1 MPLAKS
7 KKNITMFSVDTYKS
21 RRAELRKRIGS
32 GLILIAGNT
41 ESPSNYPNNAY
52 HFRQDSTFLYYFGLD
67 LPALMA
73 VIDAESG
80 EEILFGDD
88 FTVDDIIWMGPQ
100 PSLVELGAQVGVSNC
115 QPLKA
120 LDGVVAKAMKL
131 GRKIHFLPPYRG
143 EGKIELA
150 RLLGLPIAELYNH
163 KSVDLMFA
171 VAEMREVKSAEE
183 IEALERAFQLGYA
196 MHTTAMKM
204 CKAGVVER
212 EIAGAMEG
220 VAKAGGLGVSFHSI
234 VSQHGETL
242 HNHNHDGVLEDGRLL
257 LVDAGAESVEYYC
270 SDHTR
275 TFPVSG
281 KFTQKQKDIY
291 EIVLRAHDEAPKNMK
306 AGAMYMEEVHK
317 KALLSLAEG
326 LHDVGLIKGSAEDAV
341 EAGATYLFMPHGLS
355 HGLGMD
361 VHDCEAIGERSY
373 DFSAMK
379 EKAVASGTCI
389 YRAAWKLREGTVM
402 SNEPGIYFIPA
413 LIDKSKA
420 EGLYKGIV
428 NYDLL
433 NEYRDFGGIR
443 IEDDVVVT
451 AEGGR
456 VIGDKHIPS
465 SVEEL
470 ENTIGK

>member
-1 MPLAKS
+1 
-7 KKNITMFSVDTYKS
+7 MFSAETYKQ
-21 RRAELRKRIGS
+21 RRAELARRIGN
-32 GLILIAGNT
+32 GLVLIAGNSL
-41 ESPSNYPNNAY
+41 SPFNYPNNTY
-52 HFRQDSTFLYYFGLD
+52 SFRQDSTFLYYFGLNI
-67 LPALMA
+67 PSLMA
-73 VIDAESG
+73 VVDAESG
-80 EEILFGDD
+80 ESMLFGDD
-88 FTVDDIIWMGPQ
+88 FTVEDIIWTGPQ
-100 PSLVELGAQVGVSNC
+100 PCLVELGAQVGVSNC

-120 LDGVVAKAMKL
+120 LDGVVAAAMKQN
-131 GRKIHFLPPYRG
+131 RRIHILPPYRG
-143 EGKIELA
+143 ESKIELS
-150 RLLGLPIAELYNH
+150 RLLGVPVSELYNH
-163 KSVDLMFA
+163 KSIDLMFA
-171 VAEMREVKSAEE
+171 VVEMREVKSAEE
-183 IEALERAFQLGYA
+183 IEALERAFQIGYA

-220 VAKAGGLGVSFHSI
+220 IAKSQGLGVSFPSI

-242 HNHNHDGVLEDGRLL
+242 HNLNSDGVLENGRLL
-257 LVDAGAESVEYYC
+257 LVDGGGESLENYC

-275 TFPVSG
+275 TYPVSG

-291 EIVLRAHDEAPKNMK
+291 EIVLKAHDEAPKNMK

-317 KALLSLAEG
+317 RALLSLAEG
-326 LHDVGLIKGSAEDAV
+326 LHEVGLITSSAEDAV
-341 EAGATYLFMPHGLS
+341 EAGAMYLFMPHGLS
-355 HGLGMD
+355 HGMGMD
-361 VHDCEAIGERSY
+361 VHDCEAMGERSY
-373 DFSAMK
+373 DFSEFK
-379 EKAVASGTCI
+379 ERAIASGTCV

-433 NEYRDFGGIR
+433 DEYRDFGGIR
-443 IEDDVVVT
+443 IEDDIVVT

-470 ENTIGK
+470 EAVVGK

>member
-1 MPLAKS
+1 
-7 KKNITMFSVDTYKS
+7 MFSAETYKQ
-21 RRAELRKRIGS
+21 RRAELARRIGN
-32 GLILIAGNT
+32 GLILISGNT
-41 ESPSNYPNNAY
+41 LSPFNYPNNTY
-52 HFRQDSTFLYYFGLD
+52 SFRQDSTFLYYFGLNI
-67 LPALMA
+67 PSLMA

-80 EEILFGDD
+80 EAMLFGDD
-88 FTVDDIIWMGPQ
+88 FTVEDIIWTGPQ
-100 PSLVELGAQVGVSNC
+100 PCLVELGAQVGVSNC
-115 QPLKA
+115 RPLKA
-120 LDGVVAKAMKL
+120 LDEVVAEAMKL
-131 GRKIHFLPPYRG
+131 NRRIHFLPPYRG
-143 EGKIELA
+143 ESKIEIS
-150 RLLGLPIAELYNH
+150 RLLGVPVSELYPH

-183 IEALERAFQLGYA
+183 IEALECAFQLGYA

-220 VAKAGGLGVSFHSI
+220 IAKSQGLGVSFPSI

-242 HNHNHDGVLEDGRLL
+242 HNLNSDGVLENGRLL
-257 LVDAGAESVEYYC
+257 LVDAGGESLENYC

-275 TFPVSG
+275 TYPVSG

-291 EIVLRAHDEAPKNMK
+291 EIVLRAHDEAPKSMK

-317 KALLSLAEG
+317 RALLSLAEG
-326 LHDVGLIKGSAEDAV
+326 LHDVGLISSSAEDAV
-341 EAGATYLFMPHGLS
+341 EAGAMYLFMPHGLS
-355 HGLGMD
+355 HGMGMD
-361 VHDCEAIGERSY
+361 VHDCEAMGERSY
-373 DFSAMK
+373 DFSEIK
-379 EKAVASGTCI
+379 ERAIASGTCI

-433 NEYRDFGGIR
+433 EEYRDFGGIR

-456 VIGDKHIPS
+456 TIGDKHIPS

-470 ENTIGK
+470 EAVVGK

>member
-1 MPLAKS
+1 
-7 KKNITMFSVDTYKS
+7 MFSANTYKN
-21 RRAELRKRIGS
+21 RRAELRRRIGN

-41 ESPSNYPNNAY
+41 FSPYNYPNNAY
-52 HFRQDSTFLYYFGLD
+52 TFRQDSTFIYYFGLN
-67 LPALMA
+67 LPTLMA

-80 EEILFGDD
+80 EEMLFGDD
-88 FTVDDIIWMGPQ
+88 FTVEDIIWTGPQ
-100 PSLVELGAQVGVSNC
+100 PRLVELGAEVGVTNC

-120 LDGVVAKAMKL
+120 LDGVIATALKQ
-131 GRKIHFLPPYRG
+131 GRKIHYLPPYRG
-143 EGKIELA
+143 ESKIELA
-150 RLLGLPIAELYNH
+150 RLLGLPISELYNH

-204 CKAGVVER
+204 CKAGIVER

-220 VAKAGGLGVSFHSI
+220 IAKANGLGVSFPSI

-242 HNHNHDGVLEDGRLL
+242 HNLNSDGVLENGRLL
-257 LVDAGAESVEYYC
+257 LVDAGAESLENYC

-275 TFPVSG
+275 TYPVSG
-281 KFTQKQKDIY
+281 KFTQKQRDIY
-291 EIVLRAHDEAPKNMK
+291 EIVLRAHDEAPQNMK
-306 AGAMYMEEVHK
+306 TGAMYMEEVHK
-317 KALLSLAEG
+317 KALLTLAEG
-326 LHDVGLIKGSAEDAV
+326 LHDVGLITSSAEDAV
-341 EAGATYLFMPHGLS
+341 EAGAMYLFMPHGLS
-355 HGLGMD
+355 HGMGMD
-361 VHDCEAIGERSY
+361 VHDCEGMGERSY
-373 DFSAMK
+373 DFSELK
-379 EKAVASGTCI
+379 ERAIASGTCV

-428 NYDLL
+428 NYDKLD
-433 NEYRDFGGIR
+433 EYRDFGGIR

-451 AEGGR
+451 TEGGR

-465 SVEEL
+465 TVEEL
-470 ENTIGK
+470 EAVVGK

>member
-1 MPLAKS
+1 
-7 KKNITMFSVDTYKS
+7 MFSANTYIS
-21 RRAELRKRIGS
+21 RRAALRKRIGN

-41 ESPSNYPNNAY
+41 YSPNNYPNNAY
-52 HFRQDSTFLYYFGLD
+52 YFRQDSTFLYYFGLN
-67 LPALMA
+67 LPTLMA

-80 EEILFGDD
+80 EEMLFGDD
-88 FTVDDIIWMGPQ
+88 FTVEDIIWTGPQ
-100 PSLVELGAQVGVSNC
+100 PRLVELGAQVGVANC

-120 LDGVVAKAMKL
+120 LDNVIAEALKL

-143 EGKIELA
+143 ESKIELA
-150 RLLGLPIAELYNH
+150 RLLGLPISELYNH

-212 EIAGAMEG
+212 EIAGTMEG
-220 VAKAGGLGVSFHSI
+220 IAKAQGLGVSFPSI

-242 HNHNHDGVLEDGRLL
+242 HNLNSDGVLENGRLL
-257 LVDAGAESVEYYC
+257 LVDAGAESLENYC

-275 TFPVSG
+275 TYPVSG

-291 EIVLRAHDEAPKNMK
+291 EIVLRAHDEAPKNMRT
-306 AGAMYMEEVHK
+306 GAMYMEEVHK

-326 LHDVGLIKGSAEDAV
+326 LHDVGLISGAPQDAV
-341 EAGATYLFMPHGLS
+341 EAGAMYLFMPHGLS

-361 VHDCEAIGERSY
+361 VHDCEAMGERSY
-373 DFSAMK
+373 DFSEFK
-379 EKAVASGTCI
+379 ERAIASGTCV
-389 YRAAWKLREGTVM
+389 YRAAWKLHEGTVM

-428 NYDLL
+428 NYDKLD
-433 NEYRDFGGIR
+433 EYRDFGGIR
-443 IEDDVVVT
+443 IEDDIVVT

-456 VIGDKHIPS
+456 TIGDKHIPS

-470 ENTIGK
+470 EAVVGR

>member
-1 MPLAKS
+1 
-7 KKNITMFSVDTYKS
+7 MFSANTYKN
-21 RRAELRKRIGS
+21 RRAELRRRIGN

-41 ESPSNYPNNAY
+41 FSPYNYPNNAY
-52 HFRQDSTFLYYFGLD
+52 TFRQDSTFIYYFGLN
-67 LPALMA
+67 LPTLMA

-80 EEILFGDD
+80 EEMLFGDD
-88 FTVDDIIWMGPQ
+88 FTVEDIIWTGPQ
-100 PSLVELGAQVGVSNC
+100 PRLVELGAEVGVTNC

-120 LDGVVAKAMKL
+120 LDGVIATALKQ
-131 GRKIHFLPPYRG
+131 GRKIHYLPPYRG
-143 EGKIELA
+143 ESKIELA
-150 RLLGLPIAELYNH
+150 RLLGLPISELYNH

-204 CKAGVVER
+204 CKAGIVER

-220 VAKAGGLGVSFHSI
+220 IAKSQGLGVSFPSI

-242 HNHNHDGVLEDGRLL
+242 HNLNSDGVLENGRLL
-257 LVDAGAESVEYYC
+257 LVDAGAESLENYC

-275 TFPVSG
+275 TYPVSG
-281 KFTQKQKDIY
+281 KFTQKQRDIY
-291 EIVLRAHDEAPKNMK
+291 EIVLRAHDEAPQNMK

-317 KALLSLAEG
+317 KALLTLAEG
-326 LHDVGLIKGSAEDAV
+326 LHDVGLITSSAEDAV
-341 EAGATYLFMPHGLS
+341 EAGAMYLFMPHGLS
-355 HGLGMD
+355 HGMGMD
-361 VHDCEAIGERSY
+361 VHDCEGMGERSY
-373 DFSAMK
+373 DFSELK
-379 EKAVASGTCI
+379 ERAIASGTCV

-428 NYDLL
+428 NYDKLD
-433 NEYRDFGGIR
+433 EYRDFGGIR

-451 AEGGR
+451 TEGGR

-465 SVEEL
+465 TVEEL
-470 ENTIGK
+470 EAVVGK

>member
-1 MPLAKS
+1 M
-7 KKNITMFSVDTYKS
+7 
-21 RRAELRKRIGS
+21 
-32 GLILIAGNT
+32 IAT
-41 ESPSNYPNNAY
+41 
-52 HFRQDSTFLYYFGLD
+52 
-67 LPALMA
+67 ALK
-73 VIDAESG
+73 
-80 EEILFGDD
+80 
-88 FTVDDIIWMGPQ
+88 Q
-100 PSLVELGAQVGVSNC
+100 
-115 QPLKA
+115 
-120 LDGVVAKAMKL
+120 
-131 GRKIHFLPPYRG
+131 GRKIHYLPPYRG
-143 EGKIELA
+143 ESKIELA
-150 RLLGLPIAELYNH
+150 RLLGLPISELYNH

-220 VAKAGGLGVSFHSI
+220 IAKSQGLGVSFPSI

-242 HNHNHDGVLEDGRLL
+242 HNLNSDGVLENGRLL
-257 LVDAGAESVEYYC
+257 LVDGGAESLENYC

-275 TFPVSG
+275 TYPVSG
-281 KFTQKQKDIY
+281 KFTQKQRDIY
-291 EIVLRAHDEAPKNMK
+291 EIVLRAHDEAPQNMK

-317 KALLSLAEG
+317 RALLTLAEG
-326 LHDVGLIKGSAEDAV
+326 LHDVGLITSSAEDAV
-341 EAGATYLFMPHGLS
+341 EAGAMYLFMPHGLS
-355 HGLGMD
+355 HGMGMD
-361 VHDCEAIGERSY
+361 VHDCEGMGERSY
-373 DFSAMK
+373 DFSELK
-379 EKAVASGTCI
+379 ERAIASGTCV

-420 EGLYKGIV
+420 DGLYKGIV

-433 NEYRDFGGIR
+433 DDYRDFGGIR
-443 IEDDVVVT
+443 IEDDIVVT

-465 SVEEL
+465 TVEEL
-470 ENTIGK
+470 EAVVGK

>member
-1 MPLAKS
+1 
-7 KKNITMFSVDTYKS
+7 MFSAKTYTE
-21 RRAELRKRIGS
+21 RRAELCRRIGE
-32 GLILIAGNT
+32 GVILIPGNLD
-41 ESPSNYPNNAY
+41 SPNNYPNNAY
-52 HFRQDSTFLYYFGLD
+52 YFRQDSTFQYYFGLQ
-67 LPALMA
+67 LPAL
-73 VIDAESG
+73 VGVVDAELG
-80 EEILFGDD
+80 EAMLFGND
-88 FTVDDIIWMGPQ
+88 FTVEDIIWTGPQ
-100 PSLVELGAQVGVSNC
+100 PRLVELGAKVGVLNC
-115 QPLKA
+115 HPLKA
-120 LDGVVAKAMKL
+120 LDDVIAAAIKQ
-131 GRKIHFLPPYRG
+131 GRKIHYLPPYRG
-143 EGKIELA
+143 ESKIELS
-150 RLLGLPIAELYNH
+150 RLLGLPISELYAN

-183 IEALERAFQLGYA
+183 IEAMERAFQLGYA

-204 CKAGVVER
+204 CRVGVVER

-220 VAKAGGLGVSFHSI
+220 VAKARGAGVSFPSI

-242 HNHNHDGVLEDGRLL
+242 HNLNCDGVLENGRLL
-257 LVDAGAESVEYYC
+257 LVDAGAESLEGYC

-275 TFPVSG
+275 TYPVSG

-291 EIVLRAHDEAPKNMK
+291 EIVLRAHDEAPKNMRT
-306 AGAMYMEEVHK
+306 GAMYMEEVHK

-326 LHDVGLIKGSAEDAV
+326 LHDVGLIKSSAEEAV
-341 EAGATYLFMPHGLS
+341 EAGAMYLFMPHGLS

-361 VHDCEAIGERSY
+361 VHDCEGMGERSY
-373 DFSAMK
+373 DYSELK
-379 EKAVASGTCI
+379 ERAEASGTCV
-389 YRAAWKLREGTVM
+389 YRAAWRLHEGTVM

-433 NEYRDFGGIR
+433 DEYRDFGGIR
-443 IEDDVVVT
+443 IEDDIIVT

-470 ENTIGK
+470 ENTIGR

>member
-1 MPLAKS
+1 
-7 KKNITMFSVDTYKS
+7 MFSAETYKQ
-21 RRAELRKRIGS
+21 RRAELARRIGN
-32 GLILIAGNT
+32 GLILISGNT
-41 ESPSNYPNNAY
+41 LSPFNYPNNTY
-52 HFRQDSTFLYYFGLD
+52 SFRQDSTFLYYFGLNI
-67 LPALMA
+67 PSLMA

-80 EEILFGDD
+80 EAMLFGDD
-88 FTVDDIIWMGPQ
+88 FTVEDIIWTGPQ
-100 PSLVELGAQVGVSNC
+100 PCLVELGAQVGVSNC
-115 QPLKA
+115 QPLRA
-120 LDGVVAKAMKL
+120 LDGVLAITMKQN
-131 GRKIHFLPPYRG
+131 RRIHFLPPYRG
-143 EGKIELA
+143 ESKIELS
-150 RLLGLPIAELYNH
+150 RLLGMPVAELYSH

-171 VAEMREVKSAEE
+171 VAEMREVKSSEE

-220 VAKAGGLGVSFHSI
+220 IAKSQGLGVSFPSI

-242 HNHNHDGVLEDGRLL
+242 HNLNSDGVLENGRLL
-257 LVDAGAESVEYYC
+257 LVDGGGESLENYC

-275 TFPVSG
+275 TYPVSG

-291 EIVLRAHDEAPKNMK
+291 EIVLRAHNEAPQNMK

-326 LHDVGLIKGSAEDAV
+326 LHDVGLITSSAEEAV
-341 EAGATYLFMPHGLS
+341 EAGAMYLFMPHGLS
-355 HGLGMD
+355 HGMGMD
-361 VHDCEAIGERSY
+361 VHDCEAMGERSY
-373 DFSAMK
+373 DFSEFK
-379 EKAVASGTCI
+379 ERAIASGTCV

-428 NYDLL
+428 NYSLL
-433 NEYRDFGGIR
+433 DNYRDFGGIR
-443 IEDDVVVT
+443 IEDDIIVT

-456 VIGDKHIPS
+456 IIGDKHIPS

-470 ENTIGK
+470 EAIVGK

>member
-1 MPLAKS
+1 
-7 KKNITMFSVDTYKS
+7 MFSADTYKQ
-21 RRAELRKRIGS
+21 RRAELARRIGN
-32 GLILIAGNT
+32 GLVLIAGNSL
-41 ESPSNYPNNAY
+41 SPFNYPNNTY
-52 HFRQDSTFLYYFGLD
+52 SFRQDSTFLYYFGLNI
-67 LPALMA
+67 PSLMA
-73 VIDAESG
+73 VVDAESG
-80 EEILFGDD
+80 EAMLFGDD
-88 FTVDDIIWMGPQ
+88 FTVEDIIWTGPQ
-100 PSLVELGAQVGVSNC
+100 PCLVELGAQVGVSNC
-115 QPLKA
+115 RPLKA
-120 LDGVVAKAMKL
+120 LDDVVAAAVKQN
-131 GRKIHFLPPYRG
+131 RRIHFLPPYRG
-143 EGKIELA
+143 ESKIELS
-150 RLLGLPIAELYNH
+150 RLLGLPLSELYAN
-163 KSVDLMFA
+163 KSIDLMFA

-220 VAKAGGLGVSFHSI
+220 IAKANGLGVSFPSI

-242 HNHNHDGVLEDGRLL
+242 HNLNSDGVLENGRLL
-257 LVDAGAESVEYYC
+257 LVDGGGESLENYC

-275 TFPVSG
+275 TYPVSG

-291 EIVLRAHDEAPKNMK
+291 EIVLKAHDEAPKNMK
-306 AGAMYMEEVHK
+306 AGAMYMEDVHK

-326 LHDVGLIKGSAEDAV
+326 LHDVGLITSSAEDAV
-341 EAGATYLFMPHGLS
+341 EAGAMYLFMPHGLS
-355 HGLGMD
+355 HGMGMD
-361 VHDCEAIGERSY
+361 VHDCEAMGERSY
-373 DFSAMK
+373 DFSEFK
-379 EKAVASGTCI
+379 DRAVASGTCV

-433 NEYRDFGGIR
+433 DEYRDFGGIR
-443 IEDDVVVT
+443 IEDDIVVT

-470 ENTIGK
+470 EAVIGK

>member
-1 MPLAKS
+1 
-7 KKNITMFSVDTYKS
+7 MFSANTYRS
-21 RRAELRKRIGS
+21 RRAELRKRIGN
-32 GLILIAGNT
+32 GLILIPGNT
-41 ESPSNYPNNAY
+41 FSPNNYPNNAY
-52 HFRQDSTFLYYFGLD
+52 YFRQDSTFLYYFGLN
-67 LPALMA
+67 LPTLMA

-80 EEILFGDD
+80 EEMLFGDD
-88 FTVDDIIWMGPQ
+88 FTVEDIIWTGPQ
-100 PSLVELGAQVGVSNC
+100 PRLVELGAQVGVSNC

-120 LDGVVAKAMKL
+120 LDGVIATAMKL
-131 GRKIHFLPPYRG
+131 GRKIHYLPPYRG
-143 EGKIELA
+143 ESKIELS
-150 RLLGLPIAELYNH
+150 RLLGLPISELYAH

-183 IEALERAFQLGYA
+183 IEAMERAFQLGYA

-204 CKAGVVER
+204 CRAGVVER

-220 VAKAGGLGVSFHSI
+220 VAKAQGLGVSFPSI

-242 HNHNHDGVLEDGRLL
+242 HNLNCDGVLENGRLL
-257 LVDAGAESVEYYC
+257 LVDAGAESVENYC

-275 TFPVSG
+275 TYPVSG
-281 KFTQKQKDIY
+281 KFTDKQREIY
-291 EIVLRAHDEAPKNMK
+291 EIVLRAHDEAPQDMRT
-306 AGAMYMEEVHK
+306 GAMYMEEVHK
-317 KALLSLAEG
+317 RALLSLAEG
-326 LHDVGLIKGSAEDAV
+326 LHDVGLISGAPQDAV
-341 EAGATYLFMPHGLS
+341 EAGAMYLFMPHGLS

-361 VHDCEAIGERSY
+361 VHDCEAMGERSY
-373 DFSAMK
+373 DFSELK
-379 EKAVASGTCI
+379 ERAVASGTCV

-428 NYDLL
+428 NYDRLE
-433 NEYRDFGGIR
+433 EYRDFGGIR
-443 IEDDVVVT
+443 IEDDIVVT
-451 AEGGR
+451 NDGGR

-470 ENTIGK
+470 EAVVGK

>member
-1 MPLAKS
+1 
-7 KKNITMFSVDTYKS
+7 MFSANTYKN
-21 RRAELRKRIGS
+21 RRAELRRRIGN

-41 ESPSNYPNNAY
+41 FSPYNYPNNAY
-52 HFRQDSTFLYYFGLD
+52 TFRQDSTFIYYFGLN
-67 LPALMA
+67 LPTLMA

-80 EEILFGDD
+80 EEMLFGDD
-88 FTVDDIIWMGPQ
+88 FTVEDIIWTGPQ
-100 PSLVELGAQVGVSNC
+100 PRLVELGAEVGVTNC

-120 LDGVVAKAMKL
+120 LDGVIATALKQ
-131 GRKIHFLPPYRG
+131 GRKIHYLPPYRG
-143 EGKIELA
+143 ESKIELA
-150 RLLGLPIAELYNH
+150 RLLGLPISELYNH

-204 CKAGVVER
+204 CKAGIVER

-220 VAKAGGLGVSFHSI
+220 IAKANGLGVSFPSI

-242 HNHNHDGVLEDGRLL
+242 HNLNSDGVLENGRLL
-257 LVDAGAESVEYYC
+257 LVDAGAESLENYC

-275 TFPVSG
+275 TYPVSG
-281 KFTQKQKDIY
+281 KFTQKQRDIY
-291 EIVLRAHDEAPKNMK
+291 EIVLRAHDEAPQNMK

-317 KALLSLAEG
+317 KALLTLAEG
-326 LHDVGLIKGSAEDAV
+326 LHDVGLITSSAEDAV
-341 EAGATYLFMPHGLS
+341 EAGAMYLFMPHGLS
-355 HGLGMD
+355 HGMGMD
-361 VHDCEAIGERSY
+361 VHDCEGMGERSY
-373 DFSAMK
+373 DFSELK
-379 EKAVASGTCI
+379 ERAIASGTCV

-428 NYDLL
+428 NYDKLD
-433 NEYRDFGGIR
+433 EYRDFGGIR

-451 AEGGR
+451 TEGGR

-465 SVEEL
+465 TVEEL
-470 ENTIGK
+470 EAVVGK

>member
-1 MPLAKS
+1 
-7 KKNITMFSVDTYKS
+7 MFSADTYKQ

-32 GLILIAGNT
+32 GLILIPGNT
-41 ESPSNYPNNAY
+41 FSPNNYPNNAY
-52 HFRQDSTFLYYFGLD
+52 YFRQDSTFLYYFGLN
-67 LPALMA
+67 LPTLMA
-73 VIDAESG
+73 VIDAGSG
-80 EEILFGDD
+80 EEMLFGDD
-88 FTVDDIIWMGPQ
+88 FTVEDIIWTGPQ
-100 PSLVELGAQVGVSNC
+100 PRLVELGAEVGVSNC

-120 LDGVVAKAMKL
+120 LDGVIATAMKQ
-131 GRKIHFLPPYRG
+131 GRKIHYLPPYRG
-143 EGKIELA
+143 ESKIELS
-150 RLLGLPIAELYNH
+150 RLLGLPISELYNH
-163 KSVDLMFA
+163 KSVDLMFV

-220 VAKAGGLGVSFHSI
+220 VAKAQGLGVSFPSI

-242 HNHNHDGVLEDGRLL
+242 HNLNCDGVLENGRLL
-257 LVDAGAESVEYYC
+257 LVDAGAESVENYC

-275 TFPVSG
+275 TYPVSG
-281 KFTQKQKDIY
+281 KFTEKQKDIY
-291 EIVLRAHDEAPKNMK
+291 EIVLRAHDEAPKNIK
-306 AGAMYMEEVHK
+306 TGAMYMEEVHK

-326 LHDVGLIKGSAEDAV
+326 LHDVGLISGAPQDAV
-341 EAGATYLFMPHGLS
+341 EAGAMYLFMPHGLS

-361 VHDCEAIGERSY
+361 VHDCEAMGERSY
-373 DFSAMK
+373 DFSEFK
-379 EKAVASGTCI
+379 ERAIASGTCV

-428 NYDLL
+428 NYDRLE
-433 NEYRDFGGIR
+433 EYRDFGGIR
-443 IEDDVVVT
+443 IEDDIVVT

-470 ENTIGK
+470 EAVVGN